1 MCIYLFVIQFN
12 LQLIHIL
19 VSSKVYTQCDF
30 YVIPSMTI
38 QDICHNPE
46 LNIASFP
53 KYTGTLE
60 ASFTEHIGNKGT
72 FKTAHSGK
80 ILEMHP
86 CAPISKFASYV
97 PAADHF
103 NPKNA
108 LGDGCERVVCIKQI
122 YEPHRSGGILRLQ
135 GPQEARAI
143 LPEAMC
149 LLFAGALL
157 NMTYSFMDRQ
167 QSLLPEL
174 PPFAVPQ
181 VRFVHAMI
189 AIIHGGTDKAFLIEE
204 YITGPFSKY
213 INNSKPVP
221 LQGLTGTSLELAHFL
236 CFAQHVQ
243 YEKSP
248 NLAYTSDFQGK

>member
-1 MCIYLFVIQFN
+1 MSFYLFVIQFN

-30 YVIPSMTI
+30 YIIPSMTI

-108 LGDGCERVVCIKQI
+108 LVDVNGLYASNRYMNHITLEVFFTFKDPRRLELF
-122 YEPHRSGGILRLQ
+122 SLRPCVFSSQVLFSIWHTHLWI
-135 GPQEARAI
+135 ASRAYSQNF
-143 LPEAMC
+143 LS
-149 LLFAGALL
+149 LLFC
-157 NMTYSFMDRQ
+157 
-167 QSLLPEL
+167 
-174 PPFAVPQ
+174 
-181 VRFVHAMI
+181 
-189 AIIHGGTDKAFLIEE
+189 
-204 YITGPFSKY
+204 KY
-213 INNSKPVP
+213 M
-221 LQGLTGTSLELAHFL
+221 Q
-236 CFAQHVQ
+236 
-243 YEKSP
+243 
-248 NLAYTSDFQGK
+248 